1 MNLLL
6 FLFQVFVIS
15 FSGALQPGPV
25 TATAITMGARNRWAG
40 VLLAVGHGIIEFPLM
55 LLIILGLGSLF
66 QKPTT
71 QITIGLIGGLV
82 LIYMA
87 CSMFKSSSS
96 ATSNE
101 ALGGVPLEI
110 SKKFQGRNPWWSPGL
125 TGQSPGNLS
134 DFSGSFWR
142 DEHRASSI
150 ENPVSNIEHPVS
162 NIENRESSIKYRA
175 LLAGF
180 LLTASNPY
188 FLIWW
193 ATVGLA
199 LATRATQ
206 FGLHAFVLFAI
217 THWLVDLLWVTA
229 LSFAAFHGT
238 SLLGPK
244 SQTIILKLCAAAMLL
259 FALFFLYS
267 SASLLLKR

>member
-1 MNLLL
+1 VALVI
-6 FLFQVFVIS
+6 FLIQVFIIS
-15 FSGALQPGPV
+15 LSGALQPGPV

-66 QKPTT
+66 QKPAT

-87 CSMFKSSSS
+87 FSMFKSSSS
-96 ATSNE
+96 TTSN
-101 ALGGVPLEI
+101 
-110 SKKFQGRNPWWSPGL
+110 
-125 TGQSPGNLS
+125 
-134 DFSGSFWR
+134 
-142 DEHRASSI
+142 EHRASSIEHPVSNIEHPVSNI

-162 NIENRESSIKYRA
+162 NIEHRESSIQHRA
-175 LLAGF
+175 VFTGI

-206 FGLHAFVLFAI
+206 FGLHAFVLFAV

-259 FALFFLYS
+259 FALFFLYNS
-267 SASLLLKR
+267 TLLLIRQ